1 MLHPAEAT
9 LYPREVE
16 EAWWRDLEQSKVHLC
31 AHPSVRPSVRLSFDA
46 AAVAPRR
53 RWSVAAICACAA

>member
-9 LYPREVE
+9 LYPREV

-31 AHPSVRPSVRLSFDA
+31 AHPSVRPSVCLSM
-46 AAVAPRR
+46 RR
-53 RWSVAAICACAA
+53 RWRRAGGGPLRRYVRVRHEE